1 MLDDAQ
7 GEGLGRAV
15 WLEMR
20 EQNPRVFWRSR
31 HANVVNDFYFAESD
45 GSYRLN
51 GWKMFWYGI
60 SDFDEIQ
67 RCVEHAH
74 RRPATLVDVHAV
86 AGGRVTQTYRHRRRA
101 RTHGRGTDSR

>member
-1 MLDDAQ
+1 MGHVNSVLMAISKCP
-7 GEGLGRAV
+7 
-15 WLEMR
+15 
-20 EQNPRVFWRSR
+20 NPTVFQKTLS
-31 HANVVNDFYFAESD
+31 VNDFYFAESD

-74 RRPATLVDVHAV
+74 HRPATLIDA
-86 AGGRVTQTYRHRRRA
+86 APSQEA
-101 RTHGRGTDSR
+101 A